1 MKVMNVQYLHGK
13 PLSSGT
19 LKSVPEDF
27 IVKEDLG
34 FELDGEGEHVMVRA
48 EKTGCNTVFVAE
60 QLAKFAK
67 ISARAVS
74 YAGLKDRHAVTEQWF
89 CLQMPGKETPVFSTW
104 QLEGCRILAVTRQK
118 RKLRIGSLKG
128 NQFEIT
134 LRDISDAK
142 DVEQRLQKVA
152 LSGVPNYFGEQRFG
166 RDGQNLTQALR
177 WANQEINVRERNKRS
192 FYLSAARSA
201 MFNHVASERIANN
214 TAQHVMLGDALQLT
228 GRGSWFV
235 ATQDEFATLQ
245 PRLES
250 NELSITAPLPGDGEL
265 GTQDEALAFETQCL
279 EDYQPFIS
287 LMQRERVS
295 SARRA
300 VVVKP
305 QNLQWEWLD
314 DSTVKLNFFLNSGC
328 FATSV
333 VREII
338 NQNGQDNVDAKD
350 FIE

>member
-19 LKSVPEDF
+19 LKSIPEDF
-27 IVKEDLG
+27 VVKEDLG
-34 FELDGEGEHVMVRA
+34 FELDGEGEHVMVRV
-48 EKTGCNTVFVAE
+48 EKTGCNTLFVAE

-89 CLQMPGKETPVFSTW
+89 CLQMPGKDTPDFSAW
-104 QLEGCRILAVTRQK
+104 QLEGCRVLAVTRQK

-134 LRDISDAK
+134 LRDITNAD

-152 LSGVPNYFGEQRFG
+152 KLGVPNYFGEQRFG
-166 RDGQNLTQALR
+166 RDGQNLVQARR
-177 WANQEINVRERNKRS
+177 WANQEITVRERNKRS

-201 MFNHVASERIANN
+201 MFNDIASARIANN
-214 TAQHVMLGDALQLT
+214 TAQYAMLGDALQLT

-235 ATQDEFATLQ
+235 ATAEELDSLQ
-245 PRLES
+245 ARLQS
-250 NELSITAPLPGDGEL
+250 SELSVTAPLPGDGDL
-265 GTQDEALAFETQCL
+265 GTQEDALAFEIHCL
-279 EDYQPFIS
+279 EQDYQPFMA
-287 LMQRERVS
+287 LMKNERVS
-295 SARRA
+295 PARRA
-300 VVVKP
+300 VLVKP
-305 QNLQWEWLD
+305 QNLQWQWLD
-314 DSTVKLNFFLNSGC
+314 SSTVKLDFLLNSGS

-338 NQNGQDNVDAKD
+338 NQDCVDAEYI
-350 FIE
+350 IE

>member
-19 LKSVPEDF
+19 LKSIPEDF
-27 IVKEDLG
+27 VVKEDLG
-34 FELDGEGEHVMVRA
+34 FELDGEGEHVMVRV
-48 EKTGCNTVFVAE
+48 EKTGCNTLYVAE

-89 CLQMPGKETPVFSTW
+89 CLQMPGKDTPDFSAW
-104 QLEGCRILAVTRQK
+104 QLEGCRVLAVTRQK

-134 LRDISDAK
+134 LRDITNAD

-152 LSGVPNYFGEQRFG
+152 KLGVPNYFGEQRFG
-166 RDGQNLTQALR
+166 RDGQNLVQARR
-177 WANQEINVRERNKRS
+177 WANQEITVRERNKRS

-201 MFNHVASERIANN
+201 MFNDIASARIANN
-214 TAQHVMLGDALQLT
+214 TAQHAMLGDALQLT

-235 ATQDEFATLQ
+235 ATAEELDSLQ
-245 PRLES
+245 ARLQS
-250 NELSITAPLPGDGEL
+250 SELSVTAPLPGDGDL
-265 GTQDEALAFETQCL
+265 GTQQDALAFEIQCL
-279 EDYQPFIS
+279 EQDYQPFMA
-287 LMQRERVS
+287 LMKNERVS
-295 SARRA
+295 PARRA
-300 VVVKP
+300 VLVKP
-305 QNLQWEWLD
+305 QNLQWQWLD
-314 DSTVKLNFFLNSGC
+314 SSTVKLDFFLNSGS

-338 NQNGQDNVDAKD
+338 NQDCVDAEYI
-350 FIE
+350 IE

>member
-19 LKSVPEDF
+19 LKSIPEDF
-27 IVKEDLG
+27 VVKEDLG
-34 FELDGEGEHVMVRA
+34 FELDGEGEHVMVRV
-48 EKTGCNTVFVAE
+48 EKTGCNTLFVAE

-89 CLQMPGKETPVFSTW
+89 CLQMPGKDTPDFSAW
-104 QLEGCRILAVTRQK
+104 QLEGCRVLAVTRQR

-134 LRDISDAK
+134 LRDITNAD

-152 LSGVPNYFGEQRFG
+152 KLGVPNYFGEQRFG
-166 RDGQNLTQALR
+166 RDGQNLVQARR
-177 WANQEINVRERNKRS
+177 WANQEITVRERNKRS

-201 MFNHVASERIANN
+201 MFNDIASARIANN
-214 TAQHVMLGDALQLT
+214 TAQYAMLGDALQLT

-235 ATQDEFATLQ
+235 ATAEELDSLQ
-245 PRLES
+245 ARLQS
-250 NELSITAPLPGDGEL
+250 SELSVTAPLPGDGDL
-265 GTQDEALAFETQCL
+265 GTQEDALDFEIHCL
-279 EDYQPFIS
+279 EQNYQPFMA
-287 LMQRERVS
+287 LMKNERVS
-295 SARRA
+295 PARRA
-300 VVVKP
+300 VLVKP
-305 QNLQWEWLD
+305 QNLQWKWLD
-314 DSTVKLNFFLNSGC
+314 SSTVKLDFFLNSGS

-338 NQNGQDNVDAKD
+338 NQDCVDAEYI
-350 FIE
+350 IE

>member
-19 LKSVPEDF
+19 LKSIPEDF
-27 IVKEDLG
+27 VVKEDLG
-34 FELDGEGEHVMVRA
+34 FELDGEGEHVMVRV
-48 EKTGCNTVFVAE
+48 EKTGCNTLFVAE

-67 ISARAVS
+67 ISARAVN

-89 CLQMPGKETPVFSTW
+89 CLQMPGKDTPDFSAW
-104 QLEGCRILAVTRQK
+104 QLEGCRVLAVTRQK

-134 LRDISDAK
+134 LRDITNAD

-152 LSGVPNYFGEQRFG
+152 KLGVPNYFGEQRFG
-166 RDGQNLTQALR
+166 RDGQNLVQARR
-177 WANQEINVRERNKRS
+177 WANQEITVRERNKRS

-201 MFNHVASERIANN
+201 MFNDIASARIANN
-214 TAQHVMLGDALQLT
+214 TAQYAMLGDALQLT

-235 ATQDEFATLQ
+235 ATAEELDSLQ
-245 PRLES
+245 ARLQS
-250 NELSITAPLPGDGEL
+250 SELSVTAPLPGDGDL
-265 GTQDEALAFETQCL
+265 GTQEDALAFEIHCL
-279 EDYQPFIS
+279 EQDYQPFMA
-287 LMQRERVS
+287 LMKNERVS
-295 SARRA
+295 PARRA
-300 VVVKP
+300 VLVKP
-305 QNLQWEWLD
+305 QNLQWQWLD
-314 DSTVKLNFFLNSGC
+314 SSTVKLDFFLNSGS

-338 NQNGQDNVDAKD
+338 NQDCVDAEYI
-350 FIE
+350 IE

>member
-1 MKVMNVQYLHGK
+1 MNVQYLHGK

-19 LKSVPEDF
+19 LKSIPEDF
-27 IVKEDLG
+27 VVKEDLG
-34 FELDGEGEHVMVRA
+34 FELDGEGEHVMVRV
-48 EKTGCNTVFVAE
+48 EKTGCNTLFVAE

-89 CLQMPGKETPVFSTW
+89 CLQMPGKDTPDFSAW
-104 QLEGCRILAVTRQK
+104 QLEGCRVLAVTRQK

-134 LRDISDAK
+134 LRDITNAD

-152 LSGVPNYFGEQRFG
+152 KLGVPNYFGEQRFG
-166 RDGQNLTQALR
+166 RDGQNLVQARR
-177 WANQEINVRERNKRS
+177 WANQEITVRERNKRS

-201 MFNHVASERIANN
+201 MFNDIASARIANN
-214 TAQHVMLGDALQLT
+214 TAQYAMLGDALQLT

-235 ATQDEFATLQ
+235 ATAEELDSLQ
-245 PRLES
+245 ARLQS
-250 NELSITAPLPGDGEL
+250 SELSVTAPLPGDGDL
-265 GTQDEALAFETQCL
+265 GTQEDALAFEIHCL
-279 EDYQPFIS
+279 EQDYQPFMA
-287 LMQRERVS
+287 LMKNERVS
-295 SARRA
+295 PARRA
-300 VVVKP
+300 VLVKP
-305 QNLQWEWLD
+305 QNLQWQWLD
-314 DSTVKLNFFLNSGC
+314 SSTVKLDFFLNSGS

-338 NQNGQDNVDAKD
+338 NQDCVDAEYI
-350 FIE
+350 IE

>member
-19 LKSVPEDF
+19 LKSIPEDF
-27 IVKEDLG
+27 VVKEDLG
-34 FELDGEGEHVMVRA
+34 FELDGEGEHVMVRV
-48 EKTGCNTVFVAE
+48 EKTGCNTLFVAE

-74 YAGLKDRHAVTEQWF
+74 YAGLKDRHAFTEQWF
-89 CLQMPGKETPVFSTW
+89 CLQMPGKDTPDFSAW
-104 QLEGCRILAVTRQK
+104 QLEGCRVLAVTRQK

-134 LRDISDAK
+134 LRDITNAD

-152 LSGVPNYFGEQRFG
+152 KLGVPNYFGEQRFG
-166 RDGQNLTQALR
+166 RDGQNLVQARR
-177 WANQEINVRERNKRS
+177 WANQEITVRERNKRS

-201 MFNHVASERIANN
+201 MFNDIASARIANN
-214 TAQHVMLGDALQLT
+214 TAQYAMLGDALQLT

-235 ATQDEFATLQ
+235 ATAEELDSLQ
-245 PRLES
+245 ARLQS
-250 NELSITAPLPGDGEL
+250 SELSVTAPLPGDGDL
-265 GTQDEALAFETQCL
+265 GTQEDALAFEIHCL
-279 EDYQPFIS
+279 EQDYQPFMA
-287 LMQRERVS
+287 LMKNERVS
-295 SARRA
+295 PARRA
-300 VVVKP
+300 VLVKP
-305 QNLQWEWLD
+305 QNLQWQWLD
-314 DSTVKLNFFLNSGC
+314 SSTVKLDFFLNSGS

-338 NQNGQDNVDAKD
+338 NQDCVDAEYI
-350 FIE
+350 IE

>member
-19 LKSVPEDF
+19 LKSIPEDF
-27 IVKEDLG
+27 VVKEDLG
-34 FELDGEGEHVMVRA
+34 FELDGEGEHVMVRV
-48 EKTGCNTVFVAE
+48 EKTGCNTLFVAE

-89 CLQMPGKETPVFSTW
+89 CLQMPGKDTPDFSAW
-104 QLEGCRILAVTRQK
+104 QLEGCRVLAVTRQK

-134 LRDISDAK
+134 LRDITNAD

-152 LSGVPNYFGEQRFG
+152 KLGVPNYFGEQRFG
-166 RDGQNLTQALR
+166 RDGQNLVQARR
-177 WANQEINVRERNKRS
+177 WANQEITVRERNKRS

-201 MFNHVASERIANN
+201 MFNDIASARIANN
-214 TAQHVMLGDALQLT
+214 TAQYAMLGDALQLT

-235 ATQDEFATLQ
+235 ATAEELDSLQ
-245 PRLES
+245 ARLQS
-250 NELSITAPLPGDGEL
+250 SELSVTAPLPGDGDL
-265 GTQDEALAFETQCL
+265 GTQEDALAFEIHCL
-279 EDYQPFIS
+279 EQDYQPFMA
-287 LMQRERVS
+287 LMKNERVS
-295 SARRA
+295 PARRA
-300 VVVKP
+300 VLVKP
-305 QNLQWEWLD
+305 QNLQWQWLD
-314 DSTVKLNFFLNSGC
+314 SSTVKLNFFLNSGS

-338 NQNGQDNVDAKD
+338 NQDCVDAEYI
-350 FIE
+350 IE

>member
-19 LKSVPEDF
+19 LKSIPEDF
-27 IVKEDLG
+27 VVKEDLG
-34 FELDGEGEHVMVRA
+34 FELDGEGEHVMVRV
-48 EKTGCNTVFVAE
+48 EKTGCNTLFVAE

-89 CLQMPGKETPVFSTW
+89 CLQMPGKDTPDFSAW
-104 QLEGCRILAVTRQK
+104 QLEGCRVLAVTRQK

-128 NQFEIT
+128 NQFEVT
-134 LRDISDAK
+134 LRDITDAD

-152 LSGVPNYFGEQRFG
+152 DLGVPNYFGDQRFG
-166 RDGQNLTQALR
+166 RDGQNLVQARR
-177 WANQEINVRERNKRS
+177 WANQEITVRERNKRS

-201 MFNHVASERIANN
+201 MFNDIASARIANH
-214 TAQHVMLGDALQLT
+214 TQQHAMLGDALQLT

-235 ATQDEFATLQ
+235 ATAEELDSLQ
-245 PRLES
+245 ARLQS
-250 NELSITAPLPGDGEL
+250 AELSVTAPLPGDGDL
-265 GTQDEALAFETQCL
+265 GTQDDALAFETHCL
-279 EDYQPFIS
+279 QDYQPFMA
-287 LMQRERVS
+287 LMKSERVS
-295 SARRA
+295 PARRA
-300 VVVKP
+300 VLVKP
-305 QNLQWEWLD
+305 QNLQWQWLD
-314 DSTVKLNFFLNSGC
+314 SSTVKLCFFLNSGS

-338 NQNGQDNVDAKD
+338 NQDCIDAEHI
-350 FIE
+350 IE

>member
-19 LKSVPEDF
+19 LKSIPEDF
-27 IVKEDLG
+27 VVKEDLG
-34 FELDGEGEHVMVRA
+34 FELDGEGEHVMVRV
-48 EKTGCNTVFVAE
+48 EKTGCNTLFVAE

-89 CLQMPGKETPVFSTW
+89 CLQMPGKDTPDFSAW
-104 QLEGCRILAVTRQK
+104 QLEGCRVLAVTRQK

-134 LRDISDAK
+134 LRDITNAD

-152 LSGVPNYFGEQRFG
+152 KLGVPNYFGEQRFG
-166 RDGQNLTQALR
+166 RDGQNLVQARR
-177 WANQEINVRERNKRS
+177 WANQEITVRERNKRS

-201 MFNHVASERIANN
+201 MFNDIASARIANN
-214 TAQHVMLGDALQLT
+214 TAQCAMLGDALQLT

-235 ATQDEFATLQ
+235 ATAEELDSLQ
-245 PRLES
+245 ARLQS
-250 NELSITAPLPGDGEL
+250 SELSVTAPLPGDGDL
-265 GTQDEALAFETQCL
+265 GTQEDALAFEIHCL
-279 EDYQPFIS
+279 EQDYQPFMA
-287 LMQRERVS
+287 LMKNERVS
-295 SARRA
+295 PARRA
-300 VVVKP
+300 VLVKP
-305 QNLQWEWLD
+305 QNLQWQWLD
-314 DSTVKLNFFLNSGC
+314 SSTVKLDFFLNSGS

-338 NQNGQDNVDAKD
+338 NQDCVDAEYI
-350 FIE
+350 IE

>member
-1 MKVMNVQYLHGK
+1 MKVMNAQYLHGK

-27 IVKEDLG
+27 VVKEDLG
-34 FELDGEGEHVMVRA
+34 FELDGEGEHVMVRV
-48 EKTGCNTVFVAE
+48 EKTGCNTLFVAE

-89 CLQMPGKETPVFSTW
+89 CLQMPGKETPDFSAW
-104 QLEGCRILAVTRQK
+104 QLEGCKVLATTRQK

-128 NQFEIT
+128 NQFEII

-142 DVEQRLQKVA
+142 DVELRLQKIA
-152 LSGVPNYFGEQRFG
+152 LAGVPNYFGEQRFG

-214 TAQHVMLGDALQLT
+214 TAQQVILGDALQLT

-235 ATQDEFATLQ
+235 ATQEEFPTLQ
-245 PRLES
+245 PRLDT
-250 NELSITAPLPGDGEL
+250 NELSVTAPLPGDGEL
-265 GTQDEALAFETQCL
+265 GSQEAALAFETQCL
-279 EDYQPFIS
+279 LDYQAFMPLI
-287 LMQRERVS
+287 QRERVS
-295 SARRA
+295 LVRRA
-300 VVVKP
+300 VIVKP
-305 QNLQWEWLD
+305 QNLQWHWLD
-314 DSTVKLNFFLNSGC
+314 DATVKLNFFLNSGC

-333 VREII
+333 VREVI
-338 NQNGQDNVDAKD
+338 NHNGQNNVDAKD

>member
-1 MKVMNVQYLHGK
+1 MNVQYLHGK

-19 LKSVPEDF
+19 LKSIPEDF
-27 IVKEDLG
+27 VVKEDLG
-34 FELDGEGEHVMVRA
+34 FELDEEGEHVMVRV
-48 EKTGCNTVFVAE
+48 EKTGCNTLFVAE

-89 CLQMPGKETPVFSTW
+89 CLQMPGKDTPDFSAW
-104 QLEGCRILAVTRQK
+104 QLEGCRVLAVTRQK

-134 LRDISDAK
+134 LRDITNAD

-152 LSGVPNYFGEQRFG
+152 KLGVPNYFGEQRFG
-166 RDGQNLTQALR
+166 RDGQNLVQARR
-177 WANQEINVRERNKRS
+177 WANQEITVRERNKRS

-201 MFNHVASERIANN
+201 MFNDIASARIANN
-214 TAQHVMLGDALQLT
+214 TAQYAMLGDALQLT

-235 ATQDEFATLQ
+235 ATAEELDSLQ
-245 PRLES
+245 ARLQS
-250 NELSITAPLPGDGEL
+250 SELSVTAPLPGDGDL
-265 GTQDEALAFETQCL
+265 GTQEDALAFEIHCL
-279 EDYQPFIS
+279 EQDYQPFMA
-287 LMQRERVS
+287 LMKNERVS
-295 SARRA
+295 PARRA
-300 VVVKP
+300 VLVKP
-305 QNLQWEWLD
+305 QNLQWQWLD
-314 DSTVKLNFFLNSGC
+314 SSTVKLDFFLNSGS

-338 NQNGQDNVDAKD
+338 KQDCVDAEYI
-350 FIE
+350 IE

>member
-19 LKSVPEDF
+19 LKSIPEDF
-27 IVKEDLG
+27 VVKEDLG
-34 FELDGEGEHVMVRA
+34 FELDGEGEHVMVRV
-48 EKTGCNTVFVAE
+48 EKTGCNTLYVAE

-89 CLQMPGKETPVFSTW
+89 CLQMPGKDTPDFSAW
-104 QLEGCRILAVTRQK
+104 QLEGCRVLAVTRQK

-134 LRDISDAK
+134 LRDITHAD

-152 LSGVPNYFGEQRFG
+152 KLGVPNYFGEQRFG
-166 RDGQNLTQALR
+166 RDGQNLVQARR
-177 WANQEINVRERNKRS
+177 WANQEITVRERNKRS

-201 MFNHVASERIANN
+201 MFNDIASARIANN
-214 TAQHVMLGDALQLT
+214 TAQCAMLGDALQLT

-235 ATQDEFATLQ
+235 ATAEELDSLQ
-245 PRLES
+245 TRLQS
-250 NELSITAPLPGDGEL
+250 SELSVTAPLPGDGDL
-265 GTQDEALAFETQCL
+265 GTQEDALAFEIHCL
-279 EDYQPFIS
+279 EQDYQPFMA
-287 LMQRERVS
+287 LMKNERVS
-295 SARRA
+295 PARRA
-300 VVVKP
+300 VLVKP
-305 QNLQWEWLD
+305 QNLQWQWLD
-314 DSTVKLNFFLNSGC
+314 SSTVKLDFFLNSGS

-338 NQNGQDNVDAKD
+338 NQDCVDAEYI
-350 FIE
+350 IE